1 MNFTIYI
8 FVTISYYVN
17 VSNIKDLVINFT
29 AKETRQKLEITQ
41 MSISTRMSQ
50 QIVVY
55 PYNEIL
61 FRNKNK

>member
-1 MNFTIYI
+1 MNFTVYI

-17 VSNIKDLVINFT
+17 VSSIKDVVINFT
-29 AKETRQKLEITQ
+29 AKETKQKLEITQ
-41 MSISTRMSQ
+41 MSISTWMSK

-55 PYNEIL
+55 PYKEIL

>member
-17 VSNIKDLVINFT
+17 VSNIKDVVINFT

-41 MSISTRMSQ
+41 MSISTRMSK

>member
-17 VSNIKDLVINFT
+17 VSNIKDVVINFT

-41 MSISTRMSQ
+41 MSISTRMSK
-50 QIVVY
+50 QIVVD